1 MPRRAPSFFSG
12 LILSVILL
20 AGSFAATA
28 DRPVSPELG
37 LPFLD
42 AFDPRDY
49 RGHMQVWS
57 AVEDAA
63 GLTYFGNY
71 DGVITYDGARWDRID
86 VPGGTF
92 VRALAIDDRDVLW
105 IGGVN
110 QVGYA
115 AMDATGRR
123 TFVSLRE
130 KLPAAARDFSE
141 LWRVVLTPRGP
152 VFQSNSWVLRWD
164 GREFA
169 TVALPAGSGWQMI
182 ATGDT
187 VWLTHGQHGW
197 FTLQDDGAAL
207 TLVPQVPPA
216 LFKGSTL
223 AFALPGDAPGEFLVG
238 TLRLGLF
245 RWDGKNFTPFVTEV
259 DEHLKQKRLYR
270 GARLAD
276 GRLALITRQGG
287 AVILDAHGRLLAK
300 LDDAA
305 GLPGEGIISIMAARN
320 DTVWICLQ
328 RGLVR
333 VDARPWLTWFG
344 PARGAPRSVMHA
356 PIRFQDS
363 LYLTS
368 DYGLY
373 RLAAARDGAPAH
385 LEPVPE
391 FGDFLEGL
399 NTAGPDLLIG
409 FGEGAFEWAGP
420 GHPRTPIP
428 GDARSVFDF
437 YPAKSQP
444 GRWFVLQ
451 DGALH
456 TYRRQDGQWTPEG
469 PLSTLGHVRS
479 LAEDPAGTWW
489 MGTPSDGVLRV
500 TFPEASATGPGR
512 PVIKRYT
519 AGHGLPAGHGWAR
532 VSLQGGRPLLRCEKG
547 FFRLDPAGE
556 NFVPTTEFGARF
568 ADGSMTTRTMTT
580 AQDGLWIAA
589 RPAGEAELVSSI
601 DLGVLGPRGWQ
612 PLHLPQLA
620 RLDDVYGLEPDTRD
634 DVLWIAGHGGL
645 VRVDLALW
653 RATPPPPPLVVQWR
667 GADNSGTRLPL
678 AGGWQLPF
686 DRRALSVQFAAP
698 ALAGDRSAVYE
709 TTLLGGGEPLVAT
722 DATPARDFSA
732 LADGD
737 YRLRLRA
744 QGGDGRWSEPV
755 EIAFTVLPPW
765 WRSNWAWLGYGLLG
779 GVLIATYI
787 RLRTHT
793 LRRRAEALEA
803 VVALRTEELRK
814 TNLELVRLNQLELD
828 EKIAARLAEEKARL
842 EVLRYQ
848 LNPHFLFNALTSVCA
863 QLPPSLGGARAILER
878 LTDFC
883 QLTLFQPANG
893 DSPTLGQEMKM
904 LTAYLDIEQTR
915 WGDLLEVSVAIEPA
929 AADAKIPSLL
939 LLPLVENALK
949 YGQATSRDKLRI
961 RLAAHCEASGAL
973 IVEIANTGHW
983 VTPTER
989 GVVPSL
995 GIGHANLKQRLQRYY
1010 PHAHEFTTTATD
1022 GWVTVRLRL
1031 SAPPKQ

>member
-1 MPRRAPSFFSG
+1 MLRRALSLLSG
-12 LILSVILL
+12 LIVCALMPAVS
-20 AGSFAATA
+20 AAPA
-28 DRPVSPELG
+28 EAPAVSPELG

-42 AFDPRDY
+42 TFDPRDY

-92 VRALAIDDRDVLW
+92 VRALAVDDRVILW
-105 IGGVN
+105 IGAVN
-110 QVGYA
+110 QLGYA

-130 KLPAAARDFSE
+130 KLPPAARDFSE
-141 LWRVVLTPRGP
+141 IWRVVLTARGP
-152 VFQSNSWVLRWD
+152 IFQSNSWVLRWD
-164 GREFA
+164 GTTFA

-182 ATGDT
+182 ATGET

-197 FTLQDDGAAL
+197 FTLRDDGAAL
-207 TLVPQVPPA
+207 SLVPRETPA
-216 LFKGSTL
+216 EFKGATL
-223 AFALPGDAPGEFLVG
+223 AFAIPADAPGEFLVG

-276 GRLALITRQGG
+276 GRLVLTTRQGG

-300 LDDAA
+300 LDEAA
-305 GLPGEGIISIMAARN
+305 GLPGEGIISVMAARN

-356 PIRFQDS
+356 PLRFQDS

-373 RLAAARDGAPAH
+373 RLAPARDAAPAR

-399 NTAGPDLLIG
+399 SSAGPDVLIG
-409 FGEGAFEWAGP
+409 FGEGAFEWTGP

-437 YPAKSQP
+437 YPAHSQA
-444 GRWFVLQ
+444 GRWFVIQ
-451 DGALH
+451 DGGLH
-456 TYRRQDGQWTPEG
+456 TYRRQDGRWSAEG
-469 PLSTLGHVRS
+469 PITALGHVRS
-479 LAEDPAGTWW
+479 LTEDSTGVWW

-500 TFPEASATGPGR
+500 TFPAASAAGPGQ

-532 VSLQGGRPLLRCEKG
+532 VSLHGGRPLLRCEKG

-556 NFVPTTEFGARF
+556 NFLPTTEFGARF

-580 AQDGLWIAA
+580 ARDGLWIAA
-589 RPAGEAELVSSI
+589 RPAGEAELVSTI
-601 DLGVLGPRGWQ
+601 DLGVLSPQGWR

-620 RLDDVYGLEPDTRD
+620 RLDDVYGLEQDPRD

-645 VRVDLALW
+645 VRVDLAVW
-653 RATPPPPPLVVQWR
+653 RNTPIASAPVALWR
-667 GADNSGTRLPL
+667 GADNSGQRLPL

-698 ALAGDRSAVYE
+698 ALVGDRSAVYE
-709 TTLLGGGEPLVAT
+709 TTLLGGGQPLIAA
-722 DATPARDFSA
+722 DATPVRDFSA

-744 QGGDGRWSEPV
+744 HGGDGRWSEPV

-765 WRSNWAWLGYGLLG
+765 WRSNWAWLSYGVLG
-779 GVLIATYI
+779 GALIAGYI

-793 LRRRAEALEA
+793 LRRRAEALEGVIA
-803 VVALRTEELRK
+803 TRTEELRK

-848 LNPHFLFNALTSVCA
+848 LNPHFLFNALTSVCS
-863 QLPPSLGGARAILER
+863 QLPPSLSGARAILER

-883 QLTLFQPANG
+883 QLTLFQPADG
-893 DSPTLGQEMKM
+893 ESPTLEQEMKM

-915 WGDLLEVSVAIEPA
+915 WGDLLEVKVEVDPA
-929 AADAKIPSLL
+929 AAEMKIPSLL

-949 YGQATSRDKLRI
+949 YGQATSRD
-961 RLAAHCEASGAL
+961 RLSIHLVARLERGGSL
-973 IVEIANTGHW
+973 VVEIANTGHW
-983 VTPTER
+983 VAPTER
-989 GVVPSL
+989 GIVPSL
-995 GIGHANLKQRLQRYY
+995 GIGHTNLQQRLQRYY
-1010 PHAHEFTTTATD
+1010 PGAHEFTTIAKD

-1031 SAPPKQ
+1031 SSPPKQ